1 MIMEFMW
8 MVSYLFMANL
18 GKMRHLEY
26 DESCFVIFCQTT
38 QVLIHSADISLN
50 ASQSEWVLQTNDEL
64 PVTSIFQITH
74 FQSRCC
80 M

>member
-1 MIMEFMW
+1 MEFMW
-8 MVSYLFMANL
+8 MVSYLFYGQF
-18 GKMRHLEY
+18 GK
-26 DESCFVIFCQTT
+26 DEAFRVWWKLFYVIFCQTT

-74 FQSRCC
+74 FHSRYC